1 MCDKIVNAANS
12 VSTNVINTIPR
23 NTTSTVSINSD
34 DEKVRYKL
42 DRYIFAHFL
51 LVIILIFIMVII
63 CYHYTKHKSKQKYVS
78 PLKI

>member
-34 DEKVRYKL
+34 NEKVRYKL
-42 DRYIFAHFL
+42 DRYIFAHFFISDHINIHNGYYL
-51 LVIILIFIMVII
+51 LSL
-63 CYHYTKHKSKQKYVS
+63 HKT
-78 PLKI
+78 